1 MISFSQLRFF
11 FFFPLKQLGDP
22 FFGEGFDFRPL
33 FIREGVEPTRSWR
46 PGFRILLLLCA
57 DGGGEL
63 RGEFERDDVRLE
75 SGICFKA
82 GPLGSDTHILGVF
95 FKLVLLELVLL
106 FRHRPNDDL
115 SHQLLQSSFES
126 S

>member
-63 RGEFERDDVRLE
+63 RGEFERDDVRFRKRNLFQGRAT
-75 SGICFKA
+75 GI
-82 GPLGSDTHILGVF
+82 
-95 FKLVLLELVLL
+95 
-106 FRHRPNDDL
+106 RY
-115 SHQLLQSSFES
+115 SHPWRIF
-126 S
+126 